1 MENTL
6 PLLAI
11 SKFNILNSIGV
22 TLTIWPSTLN
32 SFVDVFNSKPPL
44 INTSLLPN
52 FSLL

>member
-22 TLTIWPSTLN
+22 TLTIWPSTLT

-52 FSLL
+52 FSLF